1 MLAQAG
7 FLRLSS
13 FVTVTLS
20 DLIEL
25 HYPPG
30 ITLIG
35 AVVLLCRLSVSSHI
49 WPVQTLNVIA
59 AGGRAGDRKST
70 RLNSSHVVT
79 SRMPSSA

>member
-7 FLRLSS
+7 FLHLSS
-13 FVTVTLS
+13 FVTVTPS

-35 AVVLLCRLSVSSHI
+35 AVVLLRRLSVSSHI
-49 WPVQTLNVIA
+49 
-59 AGGRAGDRKST
+59 
-70 RLNSSHVVT
+70 
-79 SRMPSSA
+79 

>member
-7 FLRLSS
+7 FLHLSS

-20 DLIEL
+20 DPIEL

-35 AVVLLCRLSVSSHI
+35 VPLCCCVGCPSVAISDQCR
-49 WPVQTLNVIA
+49 P
-59 AGGRAGDRKST
+59 
-70 RLNSSHVVT
+70 
-79 SRMPSSA
+79 